1 MLLSRFIPLVV
12 LGGVGIHSGGA
23 VKDRLSSV
31 MGVSEKV
38 VTKQRM
44 ISIMD
49 SARLTLASSEEP
61 LSFNS
66 DAAFR
71 KFVRKS
77 IRIKGNDKADA
88 SLDMWG
94 TPFKGKLNQR
104 GLTVSSAGPDKKF
117 GTPDD
122 IVDTQ
127 DVYNF

>member
-12 LGGVGIHSGGA
+12 LGGVGVHSGGA
-23 VKDRLSSV
+23 IKDRLSSV

-44 ISIMD
+44 ISIIET
-49 SARLTLASSEEP
+49 ARLKLASDEP
-61 LSFNS
+61 LSFKS
-66 DAAFR
+66 DASFR
-71 KFVRKS
+71 AFVRKN
-77 IRIKGNDKADA
+77 IRIKGNDKADS

-104 GLTVSSAGPDKKF
+104 GLTISSAGPDKKF
-117 GTPDD
+117 GTTDD
-122 IVDTQ
+122 IIDTQ

>member
-1 MLLSRFIPLVV
+1 MLLSRLIPLVV
-12 LGGVGIHSGGA
+12 LGGVGVHSGEA
-23 VKDRLSSV
+23 VKDRLSSI
-31 MGVSEKV
+31 MGVSEKL

-49 SARLTLASSEEP
+49 SARLRLASDEL

-71 KFVRKS
+71 KFVRKN
-77 IRIKGNDKADA
+77 IRIKGNDKADS

-104 GLTVSSAGPDKKF
+104 GLTISSAGPDQKF
-117 GTPDD
+117 GTSDD

>member
-1 MLLSRFIPLVV
+1 MLLSRLIPLVV
-12 LGGVGIHSGGA
+12 LGGVGVHSGGA
-23 VKDRLSSV
+23 VKDRLNSV
-31 MGVSEKV
+31 MGVGEKV

-44 ISIMD
+44 ISIME
-49 SARLTLASSEEP
+49 SARLKLASDEP
-61 LSFNS
+61 LNFNS

-104 GLTVSSAGPDKKF
+104 GLTISSAGPDKKF
-117 GTPDD
+117 GTGDD
-122 IVDTQ
+122 IIDTQ

>member
-12 LGGVGIHSGGA
+12 LGGVGVHSGGA
-23 VKDRLSSV
+23 IKDRLSSV

-44 ISIMD
+44 ISIMEI
-49 SARLTLASSEEP
+49 ARLKLASDEP

-66 DAAFR
+66 DASFR
-71 KFVRKS
+71 TFVRKN
-77 IRIKGNDKADA
+77 IRIKGNDKADS

-104 GLTVSSAGPDKKF
+104 GLTISSAGPDKKF
-117 GTPDD
+117 GTTDD
-122 IVDTQ
+122 IIDTQ

>member
-1 MLLSRFIPLVV
+1 MLLSRLIPLVV
-12 LGGVGIHSGGA
+12 LGGVGVHSGGA

-44 ISIMD
+44 ISITE
-49 SARLTLASSEEP
+49 SVRLRLVTDDDLN
-61 LSFNS
+61 FNS

-77 IRIKGNDKADA
+77 IRIKGNDKADS

-94 TPFKGKLNQR
+94 TPFKGKLTQR
-104 GLTVSSAGPDKKF
+104 GLTISSAGPDKKF
-117 GTPDD
+117 GTADD